1 MSCTGVDGECSSDP
15 SSSLSCPSNS
25 SDSFIILFLNRFRS
39 SILNSED
46 AMHILAPLSGK
57 IGTNLGINGF
67 GVSDDGKE
75 S

>member
-1 MSCTGVDGECSSDP
+1 MIA
-15 SSSLSCPSNS
+15 LLY
-25 SDSFIILFLNRFRS
+25 FNRFRS

-46 AMHILAPLSGK
+46 AMHVLAPLSGK

>member
-1 MSCTGVDGECSSDP
+1 MNAVVIHLAVQAVPPTAVIA
-15 SSSLSCPSNS
+15 LLY
-25 SDSFIILFLNRFRS
+25 FNRFRS